1 MDAELK
7 KRAQKIAEFRNL
19 KSRPTE
25 TQLREVAEVYKLI
38 TGKIIDCKL
47 CEFYG
52 IVSEINTLLKIQ
64 PLKINNMAAKGKFK
78 HDAASTLIIRH
89 TKNGTKSITP
99 ENINE
104 GDNFAFVAEN
114 YPHLVEESKGSKS
127 AKSSEENEEEEVQ
140 SLTPKQQLQAEY
152 KELFGEDAD
161 DAITANELKSM
172 IAEKQNPENKQ

>member
-1 MDAELK
+1 
-7 KRAQKIAEFRNL
+7 
-19 KSRPTE
+19 
-25 TQLREVAEVYKLI
+25 
-38 TGKIIDCKL
+38 
-47 CEFYG
+47 
-52 IVSEINTLLKIQ
+52 
-64 PLKINNMAAKGKFK
+64 MATKGKFK

-114 YPHLVEESKGSKS
+114 YPHLVEESKGHKS
-127 AKSSEENEEEEVQ
+127 AKASEENEEEENAQ
-140 SLTPKQQLQAEY
+140 ALTPKQQLQAEY
-152 KELFGEDAD
+152 KELFGEEAD